1 MFSPEAAARLI
12 GITPD
17 ELLAAREAGQLRGV
31 QLNGR
36 LVFSERE
43 LREYSALLQP
53 ERLEPGIQEAAAEF
67 AVEEQGS
74 VDSSDDPL
82 ASVTRAQNIRQG
94 NSDLSTDGL
103 PGSITGDQEGGRLPN
118 SGASPATG
126 TTINDRYE
134 LIAEIGS
141 GGMGLVWKAVDA
153 HLRSDTQAGFVV
165 LKFLKPHEQSSPA
178 AIERVR
184 QEFQAVRRVHSRN
197 ICPVHD
203 FCEHPMY
210 GCFLV
215 MDFVDGIT
223 LKDYRLEHGNDGGT
237 LSVSQTEKVV
247 RAVARALKRAHDEGV
262 LHRDIK
268 PTNILISR
276 SGEIRLIDFGL
287 AREMRLDDESTYGVI
302 GQGGTPVYM
311 AVEQLHEEKQTT
323 QSDQYSLAVVAWELL
338 TGCRPFS
345 GGSRTAILQAMV
357 NNAVPE
363 SDIHPPVV
371 RVLKR
376 ALQYDRKAR
385 YPTISDFAAA
395 FRAAARA
402 SAESDDE
409 ASGNT
414 TSKQVAAVNLVAPF
428 DRATAKASQEAWAT
442 KLQIEVEVSNK
453 LGMTFR
459 LIPPGR
465 YRMGAEDEE
474 IDGIRPMRDVEVTQA
489 MLAGICPVTQRQ
501 WQAVMGDNPSRLT
514 FVRQQNTD
522 QFPVESVSWNDAQA
536 FILCLNDKLPLP
548 GWKYRLPTEA
558 EWEYCCRAGSETE
571 FSFGDTLNGEQANCD
586 GSQPHPHGAGTGANL
601 QRPTVVGSY
610 DANAFG
616 LFDMHGNVGE
626 WCSDWYT
633 SKLPVTAA
641 KDPAGPATGKFRVV
655 KGGAWDFG
663 AFYSRSGARKCHR
676 PSDRAATIGVRVFCE
691 RAG

>member
-17 ELLAAREAGQLRGV
+17 ELLAAREAGRLRGV

-43 LREYSALLQP
+43 LREYSAQLQP
-53 ERLEPGIQEAAAEF
+53 ERLEPEIQDAAAEP
-67 AVEEQGS
+67 AVEEHP
-74 VDSSDDPL
+74 DIAPLEDPL
-82 ASVTRAQNIRQG
+82 ASVTRAQGIRHIG
-94 NSDLSTDGL
+94 SGLSSADI
-103 PGSITGDQEGGRLPN
+103 PGSVTGDQGTGDSPGPTPVP
-118 SGASPATG
+118 GA
-126 TTINDRYE
+126 TINDRYE
-134 LIAEIGS
+134 LVAEIGS

-153 HLRSDTQAGFVV
+153 HLRSETQAGFVV
-165 LKFLKPHEQSSPA
+165 LKFLKPQEQSSDA

-203 FCEHPMY
+203 FCVHPKY

-215 MDFVDGIT
+215 MDFVDGTT
-223 LKDYRLEHGNDGGT
+223 LKDYRVAHGKVDGT
-237 LSVSQTEKVV
+237 LSVSQTETVV

-287 AREMRLDDESTYGVI
+287 AREMKRDEESTYGVI
-302 GQGGTPVYM
+302 GHGGTPVYM
-311 AVEQLHEEKQTT
+311 AVEQLLEEKQTA

-338 TGCRPFS
+338 TGRRPFS
-345 GGSRTAILQAMV
+345 GGSLSAILQAMV
-357 NNAVPE
+357 NNAVPD

-376 ALQYDRKAR
+376 ALQYDRKSR
-385 YPTISDFAAA
+385 YPTIADFAAA

-402 SAESDDE
+402 KADSEEETPGA
-409 ASGNT
+409 T

-428 DRATAKASQEAWAT
+428 DRAMAKASQEAWAMR
-442 KLQIEVEVSNK
+442 LQTDVEVSNK
-453 LGMTFR
+453 LGMRFR
-459 LIPPGR
+459 LVPPGR
-465 YRMGAEDEE
+465 YRMGSEEEE
-474 IDGIRPMRDVEVTQA
+474 IDGIRPMCNVEITRP
-489 MLAGICPVTQRQ
+489 MLVGVGPVTQQQ
-501 WQAVMGDNPSRLT
+501 WQSVMGDNPSRFS
-514 FVRQQNTD
+514 FVRQQDTA
-522 QFPVESVSWNDAQA
+522 QFPVENVSWNDAQA
-536 FILCLNDKLPLP
+536 FILCLNDRLSLP
-548 GWKYRLPTEA
+548 GWRYRLPTEA

-571 FSFGDTLNGEQANCD
+571 FSFGDTLNGQQANCD
-586 GSQPHPHGAGTGANL
+586 GSQPHPHGAATGTNL

-610 DANAFG
+610 EANAFG

-626 WCSDWYT
+626 WCSDWYK
-633 SKLPVTAA
+633 SKLPITAVT
-641 KDPAGPATGKFRVV
+641 DPAGPATGKFRVV

-663 AFYSRSGARKCHR
+663 ASYSRSGARKCHR
-676 PSDRAATIGVRVFCE
+676 PGDRAATIGFRVFCE